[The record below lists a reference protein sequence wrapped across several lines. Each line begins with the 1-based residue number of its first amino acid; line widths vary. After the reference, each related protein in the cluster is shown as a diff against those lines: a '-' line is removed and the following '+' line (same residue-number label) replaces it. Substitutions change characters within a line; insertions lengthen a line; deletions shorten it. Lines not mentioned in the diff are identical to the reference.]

1 MIENNPKEKSRA
13 CAVIHD
19 DEGYDWSEILPEE
32 DRVDDRFTAH
42 GRTISK
48 SKHYVFVAEIKEKTR
63 EEILNEKTPRERSI
77 VGYRMDKMQEEY
89 EDAVSSKRWDKKREC
104 YVNRDGEPVVHR
116 RDIVH
121 DDVILVIPRS
131 GEYYSNVEKDKT
143 YVKRL
148 DKIIRD
154 AMTSSLRKRDE
165 ARMKK
170 NVECMV
176 EKLKKVAE
184 EVKEEK
190 VEETV
195 VVNEEVVK
203 EAATEE

>member
-1 MIENNPKEKSRA
+1 ME
-13 CAVIHD
+13 
-19 DEGYDWSEILPEE
+19 
-32 DRVDDRFTAH
+32 
-42 GRTISK
+42 
-48 SKHYVFVAEIKEKTR
+48 
-63 EEILNEKTPRERSI
+63 
-77 VGYRMDKMQEEY
+77 KMQEEY
-89 EDAVSSKRWDKKREC
+89 ENVVRNKRWDKKREC

-121 DDVILVIPRS
+121 DDVLLVIPRY
-131 GEYYSNVEKDKT
+131 GEYYSNVEKSKT

-148 DKIIRD
+148 DKIIID

-176 EKLKKVAE
+176 DELKKVAE
-184 EVKEEK
+184 EVKGKEK
-190 VEETV
+190 VEEKV

-203 EAATEE
+203 QVEKEAVTKE